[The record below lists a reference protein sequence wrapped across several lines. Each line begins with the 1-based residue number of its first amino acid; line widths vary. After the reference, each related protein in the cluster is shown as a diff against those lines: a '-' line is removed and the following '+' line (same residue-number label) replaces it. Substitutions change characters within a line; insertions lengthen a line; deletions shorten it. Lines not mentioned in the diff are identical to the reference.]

1 MFWIHNQHSPAT
13 CGNMWQ
19 HGPLK
24 QGHQGMIPVGIRPSF
39 APGQRRGPIEDSA
52 EGPRETTDAQIHREA
67 GRFSSSQSVTITGW
81 LIG

>member
-1 MFWIHNQHSPAT
+1 
-13 CGNMWQ
+13 MWQ

-24 QGHQGMIPVGIRPSF
+24 QGNHGMITVGIRPSF

-67 GRFSSSQSVTITGW
+67 GRFSSSHYYWLVNR
-81 LIG
+81 LIGIPILDYK